1 MINMI
6 YILILL
12 PFIAGLLIFAIPK
25 SIRKIT
31 GFFALLITLVDLGF
45 AVALF
50 NKNIIYSVPW
60 AGFGIDFSLR
70 IDHFSSFIILAVAS
84 FCFLITL
91 YSTTFM
97 KDKNN
102 SGQFFAYLLIS
113 LAMTNG
119 AVIADNLVVMLFFW
133 EGLLVTLFAMILIG
147 SKAAFKTAVKAL
159 VLVGISD
166 LCLMIGIGLTGHLS
180 GTLTMSSINLSLDST
195 GGVAFI
201 FLMIGAISKAGSM
214 PFHSWIPDAAVD
226 ADLPFMALFPA
237 ALEKLLGIYF
247 LARISLEMFKLSPAS
262 WISTLMMIIGSI
274 TIIFAVMMAL
284 IQKDYKR
291 LLSYHAISQVG
302 YMILGI
308 GTAVPIGIVGGL
320 FHMIN
325 HAMYKSGLFLTG
337 GAIERQVGTTDLKKL
352 GGLGS
357 KMPITF
363 GVFIVAAAS
372 ISGVPP
378 FNGFFSKELIYDGA
392 LERGLIFY
400 IIAVAGSF
408 FTAASFLKL
417 GHSVYI
423 GKIKD
428 EYRSV
433 KEAPVTMLVPM
444 IVIALICILFGVYNP
459 LPLNNLIQ
467 PILGE
472 RLLEG
477 HNYSGFPSNIMIVV
491 ITVVVLIA
499 AFLNHL
505 YGVRKSGSGLGAA
518 DHIHHAPVLS
528 YIYDKAEKRYFDPYN
543 IGLKIAGF
551 ISKIFF
557 KVDKAINWF
566 YDVFIVKITY
576 FFTGVIKKLHNG
588 HYAMYLSWSLI
599 GTVII
604 IIFIFIVLR

>member
-1 MINMI
+1 
-6 YILILL
+6 
-12 PFIAGLLIFAIPK
+12 
-25 SIRKIT
+25 
-31 GFFALLITLVDLGF
+31 
-45 AVALF
+45 
-50 NKNIIYSVPW
+50 
-60 AGFGIDFSLR
+60 
-70 IDHFSSFIILAVAS
+70 
-84 FCFLITL
+84 
-91 YSTTFM
+91 M

-102 SGQFFAYLLIS
+102 SSQFFAYLLIS

-119 AVIADNLVVMLFFW
+119 AIFANNLVLMLFFW
-133 EGLLVTLFAMILIG
+133 EGLMVTLFAMIVIG
-147 SKAAFKTAVKAL
+147 NKGAFKTAVKAL

-166 LCLMIGIGLTGHLS
+166 LCLMVGIGLTGHLS
-180 GTLTMSSINLSLDST
+180 GTLMMSSINLKLDSL
-195 GGVAFI
+195 GGAAFI

-226 ADLPFMALFPA
+226 THLPFMALFPA

-247 LARISLEMFKLSPAS
+247 LARISLEMFKLTPDS

-325 HAMYKSGLFLTG
+325 HAMYKSGLFLTA
-337 GAIERQVGTTDLKKL
+337 GAVEKQTGTTDLKKL

-392 LERGLIFY
+392 LERGLIYY

-417 GHSVYI
+417 GHSVYV

-428 EYRSV
+428 EYRNV

-444 IVIALICILFGVYNP
+444 IVIALVCILFGVYNA

-472 RLLEG
+472 HRLEG
-477 HNYSGFPSNIMIVV
+477 LNFSGFPSNIMLIIV
-491 ITVVVLIA
+491 TGVVLIA

-505 YGVRKSGSGLGAA
+505 YGVKKTGGGLGAVE
-518 DHIHHAPVLS
+518 HIHHAPVLS
-528 YIYDKAEKRYFDPYN
+528 WIYDKAEKRYFDPYD
-543 IGLKIAGF
+543 IGLKIVGF

-557 KVDKAINWF
+557 KVDRAVNWF
-566 YDVFIVKITY
+566 YDVFIVKVTY
-576 FFTGVIKKLHNG
+576 FFHGVIKKAHNG
-588 HYAMYLSWSLI
+588 HYAMYLSWSLA

-604 IIFIFIVLR
+604 IIIFLVMR